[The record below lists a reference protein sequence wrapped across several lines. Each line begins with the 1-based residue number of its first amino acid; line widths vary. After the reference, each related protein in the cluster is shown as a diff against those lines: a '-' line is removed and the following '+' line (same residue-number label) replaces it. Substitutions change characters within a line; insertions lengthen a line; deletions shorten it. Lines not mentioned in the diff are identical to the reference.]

1 MHVLEIDAY
10 KASRAD
16 DKLMTKSNND
26 VHIPVIF
33 PGYAETTRSNIVN
46 RKGQAMTQVQAPRQ
60 ASTFSAFRVVVVCE
74 AIVFLVAA
82 SLHTGAFGVP
92 SLFAAMV
99 VEGLCGIGCVVSA
112 YAVFTRKPWAQKNA
126 LITQILILAAV
137 LVGLAAVLGGTN
149 IRTPLNLGLHIVMLA
164 LILIALA
171 LLAFPGA
178 RARFTSKHIT
188 QPGEG

>member
-1 MHVLEIDAY
+1 MTHV
-10 KASRAD
+10 
-16 DKLMTKSNND
+16 
-26 VHIPVIF
+26 
-33 PGYAETTRSNIVN
+33 
-46 RKGQAMTQVQAPRQ
+46 QVQHQ
-60 ASTFSAFRVVVVCE
+60 ASTFSVFRVVVVCE

-92 SLFAAMV
+92 SLFAAMI

-112 YAVFTRKPWAQKNA
+112 YALYTRKAWAQKNA

-137 LVGLAAVLGGTN
+137 LVGLTAVTSDPG
-149 IRTPLNLGLHIVMLA
+149 IRTPLNLGLHAVMLA

-171 LLAFPGA
+171 LLALPGT
-178 RARFTSKHIT
+178 RAGFTSKHIT